1 MTDYKII
8 GVFQHWNVFDS
19 IPEGWVIDR
28 NAGSPLHDH
37 VFVTNGKNILS
48 GQQIRALA
56 PDPQKPRPIIVK
68 GNFRFSEPMPEAKKA
83 YRQEPEKPFLEVLKE
98 VMHPKQNQEK
108 EKPSRQIDQECRRVL
123 NDLARKKVQEQLLQ
137 DILFDMN
144 VCKLEGWDHRKYLFE
159 LENLID
165 RLIIDS
171 LKEERESGQ

>member
-1 MTDYKII
+1 
-8 GVFQHWNVFDS
+8 
-19 IPEGWVIDR
+19 
-28 NAGSPLHDH
+28 
-37 VFVTNGKNILS
+37 
-48 GQQIRALA
+48 
-56 PDPQKPRPIIVK
+56 
-68 GNFRFSEPMPEAKKA
+68 
-83 YRQEPEKPFLEVLKE
+83 
-98 VMHPKQNQEK
+98 
-108 EKPSRQIDQECRRVL
+108 VL

>member
-28 NAGSPLHDH
+28 NAGSPLRDH
-37 VFVTNGKNILS
+37 VFITHGKNILS

-56 PDPQKPRPIIVK
+56 PDP
-68 GNFRFSEPMPEAKKA
+68 KKA

-144 VCKLEGWDHRKYLFE
+144 VCKLEGWDHREYLFE

-165 RLIIDS
+165 RLIVDS
-171 LKEERESGQ
+171 MKEERESGQ